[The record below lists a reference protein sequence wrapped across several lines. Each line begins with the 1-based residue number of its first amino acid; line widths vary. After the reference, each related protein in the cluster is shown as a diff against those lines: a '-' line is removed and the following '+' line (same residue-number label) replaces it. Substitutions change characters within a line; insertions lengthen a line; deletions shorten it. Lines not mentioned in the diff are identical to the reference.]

1 MHDRGDMVH
10 TDQDSAPADAGPA
23 GLMQIGAIAQLVG
36 LSLRTVRYY
45 EEAGLVLP
53 AGRTPGGFRLYD
65 NDAVERLRLIMKM
78 KPLGFTLDEMRL
90 LIETLDELAVGTADD
105 MQLRA
110 ARDRL
115 EMFSIAATTRVTQLQ
130 EQLQIAEAFSEIL
143 ANEVARQPGD
153 GPSSAGPDAPAGTD
167 APPVAGAPPVP
178 EGPQTP

>member
-1 MHDRGDMVH
+1 MGWLGDMGR
-10 TDQDSAPADAGPA
+10 TDQEDSATEDHPRE
-23 GLMQIGAIAQLVG
+23 LMQIGAIAHLVG

-90 LIETLDELAVGTADD
+90 LIETLDTLSSNTDDTSGGELV
-105 MQLRA
+105 A
-110 ARDRL
+110 ARERL

-130 EQLQIAEAFSEIL
+130 EQLQIAEAFSAIL
-143 ANEVARQPGD
+143 TDEVVRQRSAS
-153 GPSSAGPDAPAGTD
+153 GPAPAGEQPD
-167 APPVAGAPPVP
+167 A
-178 EGPQTP
+178 